1 MSIIAYASAN
11 SDPTANPTQDVEVD
25 LSSVSLP
32 HTVTI
37 YGAAIDTS
45 DPSATFSWTWSLLD
59 DPEEAT
65 LDATNTQNVE
75 LTLTSWNN
83 ARLHLV
89 ATNTATSETSEANV
103 LLAPSSS
110 FCVAHVLSERHSIEK
125 PAKGERGW
133 QDALD
138 VWADTLEASASSLTE
153 LSDVSV
159 ATGATLDTL
168 VGGSDAV
175 DGSSPLHTHLGSHVA
190 VATNTTQ
197 GTVTLEGAW
206 HTGGQIPKMLV
217 RERLAWTGGTD
228 YSVISG
234 TASSKIIMQSTSPND
249 LLPHVVFC
257 AHEAVRVVAMNVVVM
272 DGGIASA
279 VGDYVFDLCEGGAA
293 KLSSGDMTPVG
304 LDLTGTISANNL
316 PLVITHTLT
325 TPLTVSA
332 GDFVG
337 VALRN
342 SPAEGDAG
350 RVLQVTLHVERAI

>member
-1 MSIIAYASAN
+1 MSIIAYASASN
-11 SDPTANPTQDVEVD
+11 DPTANPSLDVEV
-25 LSSVSLP
+25 SSVTLP
-32 HTVTI
+32 QTVTV
-37 YGAAIDTS
+37 YGAAVDMS
-45 DPSATFSWTWSLLD
+45 DSFATFSWAWTLLD
-59 DPEEAT
+59 GDGAT
-65 LDATNTQNVE
+65 INATDSQNVE

-89 ATNTATSETSEANV
+89 ATNTATSETSETNV

-138 VWADTLEASASSLTE
+138 VWADTIEASATTLTE
-153 LSDVSV
+153 LSDVTT

-168 VGGSDAV
+168 VSGGDAV
-175 DGSSPLHTHLGSHVA
+175 SGSTALHTHPGSHVA
-190 VATNTTQ
+190 VATNTAQ

-206 HTGGQIPKMLV
+206 HTVGQLPKVLV

-234 TASSKIIMQSTSPND
+234 SASSKIIFQSPSANQ

-257 AHEAVRVVAMNVVVM
+257 AHEAVRVVALNVVVM
-272 DGGIASA
+272 DGGLAS
-279 VGDYVFDLCEGGAA
+279 VVDDYVFDLCEGGAA
-293 KLSSGDMTPVG
+293 KLGDANMTPVG
-304 LDLTGTISANNL
+304 LDLTGTISGDNL

-325 TPLTVSA
+325 TPLTVGA

-342 SPAEGDAG
+342 SPIEDDAG

>member
-1 MSIIAYASAN
+1 MSIIAYASASN
-11 SDPTANPTQDVEVD
+11 DPTANPALDVQVD
-25 LSSVSLP
+25 FSSLP
-32 HTVTI
+32 QTVTI
-37 YGAAIDTS
+37 YGAAVDTS
-45 DPSATFSWTWSLLD
+45 DPSATFSWAWSLLD
-59 DPEEAT
+59 GDGAT

-138 VWADTLEASASSLTE
+138 VWADTIEASATSLTE
-153 LSDVSV
+153 LSDVNE

-168 VGGSDAV
+168 VSGGDAVSGGSA
-175 DGSSPLHTHLGSHVA
+175 LHTHLGSHVA

-197 GTVTLEGAW
+197 GTVALEGAW
-206 HTGGQIPKMLV
+206 HTAGQIPKMLV
-217 RERLAWTGGTD
+217 HERLAWTGGTD

-234 TASSKIIMQSTSPND
+234 AVTSKIIFQSASANE
-249 LLPHVVFC
+249 LLPHVVFY
-257 AHEAVRVVAMNVVVM
+257 AHEAVRVVALNVVVI
-272 DGGIASA
+272 DGGVASA
-279 VGDYVFDLCEGGAA
+279 VGDYVFDLCYGATG
-293 KLSSGDMTPVG
+293 KLAAATMTPMG
-304 LDLTGTISANNL
+304 LDLGGTISGDNL

-325 TPLTVSA
+325 SPLSVGA

-342 SPAEGDAG
+342 SPNESDAG

>member
-1 MSIIAYASAN
+1 MSIIAYASASN
-11 SDPTANPTQDVEVD
+11 DPTANPSLDVEVD
-25 LSSVSLP
+25 LSSVTLP
-32 HTVTI
+32 HTVTV
-37 YGAAIDTS
+37 YGAAVDTS
-45 DPSATFSWTWSLLD
+45 DPSATFSWAWTLLD
-59 DPEEAT
+59 GDGAT
-65 LDATNTQNVE
+65 IDATNTQNIE

-89 ATNTATSETSEANV
+89 ATNTATSETSETNV

-110 FCVAHVLSERHSIEK
+110 FCVAHVLSARHSIEK

-138 VWADTLEASASSLTE
+138 VWADTIEASATTLTE
-153 LSDVSV
+153 LSDVNT
-159 ATGATLDTL
+159 ATGTTLDTL
-168 VGGSDAV
+168 VSGGDAV
-175 DGSSPLHTHLGSHVA
+175 SGGSPLHTHLGSHVA

-206 HTGGQIPKMLV
+206 HTAGQLPKVLV

-234 TASSKIIMQSTSPND
+234 SVTSKIVFQSPSANQ

-257 AHEAVRVVAMNVVVM
+257 AHEAVRVVALNVVVM
-272 DGGIASA
+272 DGGLASV

-293 KLSSGDMTPVG
+293 KLGDANMTPVG
-304 LDLTGTISANNL
+304 LDLTGTISGDNL
-316 PLVITHTLT
+316 PLVITQTLT

-342 SPAEGDAG
+342 SPAEGEAG

>member
-1 MSIIAYASAN
+1 MSIIAYASASN
-11 SDPTANPTQDVEVD
+11 DPTANPALDVEVD

-32 HTVTI
+32 QTVTV
-37 YGAAIDTS
+37 YGDAVDTS
-45 DPSATFSWTWSLLD
+45 DPSATFSWAWTLLD
-59 DPEEAT
+59 GDGAT
-65 LDATNTQNVE
+65 LDATNTQDVE

-89 ATNTATSETSEANV
+89 VTNTATSETSETNV

-138 VWADTLEASASSLTE
+138 VWADTIEASATALTE
-153 LSDVSV
+153 LSDVST

-168 VGGSDAV
+168 VSGGDAVSGGSA
-175 DGSSPLHTHLGSHVA
+175 LHTHPGAHVA
-190 VATNTTQ
+190 TATNTTQ

-206 HTGGQIPKMLV
+206 HTAGQVPKMLV

-234 TASSKIIMQSTSPND
+234 TVTSKIVFQSTSANE

-257 AHEAVRVVAMNVVVM
+257 AHEAVRVVALNVVVM
-272 DGGIASA
+272 DGGLASA
-279 VGDYVFDLCEGGAA
+279 VGDYVFDLCSGPAG
-293 KLSSGDMTPVG
+293 KLSSATMPPVG
-304 LDLTGTISANNL
+304 LDLSGTISGDNL

-325 TPLTVSA
+325 SPLTVSV

-342 SPAEGDAG
+342 SPQESDAG

>member
-1 MSIIAYASAN
+1 MSIIAYASASN
-11 SDPTANPTQDVEVD
+11 DPTANPSLDVEVD

-32 HTVTI
+32 QTITV
-37 YGAAIDTS
+37 YGAAVDTS
-45 DPSATFSWTWSLLD
+45 DPSATFSWAWTLLD
-59 DPEEAT
+59 GDGAT

-89 ATNTATSETSEANV
+89 ATNTATSETSETNV

-138 VWADTLEASASSLTE
+138 VWADTIEASATSLTE
-153 LSDVSV
+153 LSDVNT
-159 ATGATLDTL
+159 ATGTTLDTL
-168 VGGSDAV
+168 VSGGDAVSGGSA
-175 DGSSPLHTHLGSHVA
+175 LHTHLGSHVA

-197 GTVTLEGAW
+197 GTVALEGAW
-206 HTGGQIPKMLV
+206 HTAGQNPKVLV

-234 TASSKIIMQSTSPND
+234 AVTSKIIFQSFTADN
-249 LLPHVVFC
+249 LRPHVVFG
-257 AHEAVRVVAMNVVVM
+257 AYEEVNVVSLSIVLV
-272 DGGIASA
+272 DGGAASA
-279 VGDYVFDLCEGGAA
+279 VGDYVFDLCVGTATELKDA
-293 KLSSGDMTPVG
+293 DMSPVG
-304 LDLTGTISANNL
+304 LDLTGTITADNF

-325 TPLTVSA
+325 SPLLVKPGRFA
-332 GDFVG
+332 G